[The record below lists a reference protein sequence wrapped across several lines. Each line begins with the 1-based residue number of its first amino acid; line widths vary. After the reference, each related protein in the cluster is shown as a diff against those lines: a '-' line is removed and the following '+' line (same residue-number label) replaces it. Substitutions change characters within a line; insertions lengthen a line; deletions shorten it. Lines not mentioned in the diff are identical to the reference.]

1 MTNYMSK
8 YAALVKNDTVQPYE
22 KQEINWKNCTTLL
35 VYLIAFISAMS
46 NLHPHNKF
54 LYLILFS
61 HLFYDYSLTGF
72 SVRTVYT
79 LPIPIYAACSVPC
92 FDNAYP
98 TVPDELH
105 KLFLH
110 AHISHRGWRAGLLL
124 AAVQNHSLTPWTSSY
139 SCHK

>member
-1 MTNYMSK
+1 MSK

-22 KQEINWKNCTTLL
+22 KQEIKWKNCTTLL

-79 LPIPIYAACSVPC
+79 LPIPIYAACSVHC
-92 FDNAYP
+92 NAP
-98 TVPDELH
+98 V
-105 KLFLH
+105 
-110 AHISHRGWRAGLLL
+110 
-124 AAVQNHSLTPWTSSY
+124 LTTHTQQYQTSCINYFSMLIY
-139 SCHK
+139 HMESRLVVGCSSES